1 MDYSQHERRSR
12 RSDEC
17 GTALRLQLECVQQRG
32 SIEAI
37 ALSDKHGLLVAW
49 AGEED
54 LCQELAAL
62 APIVAHC
69 PTGSLEV
76 SGAEGEDV
84 SVRSIEYFGQQLYLA
99 SLGGDRGT
107 ENLLNG
113 SIKGIH
119 RILTAN

>member
-1 MDYSQHERRSR
+1 MDHSQQERRSR

-17 GTALRLQLECVQQRG
+17 GTALRFQLESVQQRG
-32 SIEAI
+32 SIEAL
-37 ALSDKHGLLVAW
+37 ALSDKYGLLVAW
-49 AGEED
+49 AGEQD

-62 APIVAHC
+62 APIMAHC

-76 SGAEGEDV
+76 SGTDGEDV
-84 SVRSIEYFGQQLYLA
+84 SVRSIEYFGQKLYLA
-99 SLGGDRGT
+99 CLGGDRGIDH
-107 ENLLNG
+107 LLAG

>member
-1 MDYSQHERRSR
+1 MDYIQHERRSR
-12 RSDEC
+12 RSDQC
-17 GTALRLQLECVQQRG
+17 GTALRFQLESVQQRG
-32 SIEAI
+32 SMEAI
-37 ALSDKHGLLVAW
+37 VLADKYGLLVAY

-62 APIVAHC
+62 APIMAQC
-69 PTGSLEV
+69 PTGSVQV
-76 SGAEGEDV
+76 SGNEGEDV
-84 SVRSIEYFGQQLYLA
+84 VIRSIEYFGQKLYLS

-113 SIKGIH
+113 SIKGIE